1 MDFIRLSL
9 NSSGQQTEAL
19 LLVAA
24 DASKPV
30 FLYTHPPLELL
41 SIVIFQ
47 LTSCKDIG
55 QVGTCVCSSRFTCS
69 RLCGLQTDFLEAH
82 CWLEPGI
89 VSNLLIALLSLAPR
103 CVCLYFHLPTQST
116 PRFSNTDNT
125 ANPSDG
131 CPLTLRTLNMRKT
144 SESWKATLELEL
156 LLSSPLMRSRE
167 PLAGPARAYSR

>member
-89 VSNLLIALLSLAPR
+89 VSNLLIALLSLVLVPIIPSSNSIDNSLPKHQQHDAPIR
-103 CVCLYFHLPTQST
+103 WLPAHS
-116 PRFSNTDNT
+116 PDAES
-125 ANPSDG
+125 AN
-131 CPLTLRTLNMRKT
+131 
-144 SESWKATLELEL
+144 
-156 LLSSPLMRSRE
+156 RSLGRQ
-167 PLAGPARAYSR
+167 RWS

>member
-131 CPLTLRTLNMRKT
+131 CPLTHRTLNMRKT
-144 SESWKATLELEL
+144 SESWKITLELEL
-156 LLSSPLMRSRE
+156 LLSSPLTRSRG
-167 PLAGPARAYSR
+167 PLGGPARAYSR